1 MAIYFLLGRLS
12 GEGQRMLHSN
22 PDLVSDT
29 AATLEVEGAKIL
41 GQYAVLGHY
50 DFITMVLADENEA
63 VARLSAEFGARTGLH
78 FETLSAVAV
87 GFLADNDPSGETP
100 DRTSVELGIGG
111 GSNGGHDN
119 A

>member
-1 MAIYFLLGRLS
+1 MAIYFLLGRLTS
-12 GEGQRMLHSN
+12 EGQQRLHSN

-29 AATLEVEGAKIL
+29 AATLDVDGAKIL

-63 VARLSAEFGARTGLH
+63 VARLSAEFGVQAGLH

-87 GFLADNDPSGETP
+87 GFMADQDPGGDLRDTISEGMSGGADGP
-100 DRTSVELGIGG
+100 SR
-111 GSNGGHDN
+111 N
-119 A
+119 

>member
-12 GEGQRMLHSN
+12 SEGQRRLHSN

-87 GFLADNDPSGETP
+87 GFLADQDPSGETP
-100 DRTSVELGIGG
+100 DRTSVELGA
-111 GSNGGHDN
+111 GSNGGHGN
-119 A
+119 G

>member
-12 GEGQRMLHSN
+12 HEGQRMLHQT
-22 PDLVSDT
+22 PDLVAHT
-29 AATLEVEGAKIL
+29 AANLEVDGTRIL

-78 FETLSAVAV
+78 FETLSGVAV
-87 GFLADNDPSGETP
+87 GFMADHEPQDGIP
-100 DRTSVELGIGG
+100 DETSVELKTPQTG
-111 GSNGGHDN
+111 
-119 A
+119 

>member
-1 MAIYFLLGRLS
+1 MAIYFLLGTLTS
-12 GEGQRMLHSN
+12 EGQRMLHSN

-63 VARLSAEFGARTGLH
+63 VARLSAEFGVRAGLH

-87 GFLADNDPSGETP
+87 GFLADQDPESPVRDEASVGLSGE
-100 DRTSVELGIGG
+100 R
-111 GSNGGHDN
+111 NG
-119 A
+119 

>member
-12 GEGQRMLHSN
+12 GEGQRMLHNN

-29 AATLEVEGAKIL
+29 AATLEIEGAKVL

-87 GFLADNDPSGETP
+87 GFLADHDPSGETP
-100 DRTSVELGIGG
+100 DRTAVELAA
-111 GSNGGHDN
+111 GSNGGSGN

>member
-1 MAIYFLLGRLS
+1 MAIYFLLGTLTN
-12 GEGQRMLHSN
+12 EGQRMLHSN

-29 AATLEVEGAKIL
+29 AASLEIEGARIL

-63 VARLSAEFGARTGLH
+63 VARLSAEFGVRTGLH

-87 GFLADNDPSGETP
+87 GFLADQDPSGEIP
-100 DRTSVELGIGG
+100 DRTSVEMGG
-111 GSNGGHDN
+111 RADG
-119 A
+119 

>member
-1 MAIYFLLGRLS
+1 MAIYFLLGTLTN
-12 GEGQRMLHSN
+12 EGQRMLHNN

-29 AATLEVEGAKIL
+29 AAEMEVEGAKIL

-63 VARLSAEFGARTGLH
+63 VARLSAEFGVRTGLH

-87 GFLADNDPSGETP
+87 GFMADQDPNSEMLNQ
-100 DRTSVELGIGG
+100 TSVELSGER
-111 GSNGGHDN
+111 N

>member
-12 GEGQRMLHSN
+12 HEGQRMLHSN

-29 AATLEVEGAKIL
+29 AATLEIEGAKVL

-50 DFITMVLADENEA
+50 DFITMVLAEENEP

-78 FETLSAVAV
+78 FETLAGLAG
-87 GFLADNDPSGETP
+87 GFLEDNDPDNGVRDE
-100 DRTSVELGIGG
+100 TSVQIESGAHG
-111 GSNGGHDN
+111 
-119 A
+119 

>member
-12 GEGQRMLHSN
+12 SEGQRMLHNN
-22 PDLVSDT
+22 PDLVSET
-29 AATLEVEGAKIL
+29 AATLDMEGAKIL

-87 GFLADNDPSGETP
+87 GFLADQDPSGESP
-100 DRTSVELGIGG
+100 DRASVEIGSGNG
-111 GSNGGHDN
+111 GSN

>member
-1 MAIYFLLGRLS
+1 MAIYFLLGTLTS
-12 GEGQRMLHSN
+12 EGQRMLHSN

-63 VARLSAEFGARTGLH
+63 VARLSAEFGVRAGLH

-87 GFLADNDPSGETP
+87 GFMADHDPSVGLFEETEAGL
-100 DRTSVELGIGG
+100 SGG
-111 GSNGGHDN
+111 ADGPGRN
-119 A
+119 

>member
-29 AATLEVEGAKIL
+29 AATLDVEGAKIL

-50 DFITMVLADENEA
+50 DFITMVLAEENEA
-63 VARLSAEFGARTGLH
+63 VARLSAEFGAQTGLH

-87 GFLADNDPSGETP
+87 GFLADNDPSGESP
-100 DRTSVELGIGG
+100 DRAAVQMATG
-111 GSNGGHDN
+111 NGADR
-119 A
+119 

>member
-12 GEGQRMLHSN
+12 HEGQRMLHGN

-29 AATLEVEGAKIL
+29 AASLEIEGARIL

-63 VARLSAEFGARTGLH
+63 VARLSAELGARTGLH
-78 FETLSAVAV
+78 FETLAGVAV
-87 GFLADNDPSGETP
+87 GFMAEHDPAGGVAD
-100 DRTSVELGIGG
+100 VAAAELRGG
-111 GSNGGHDN
+111 
-119 A
+119 

>member
-1 MAIYFLLGRLS
+1 MAIYFLLGKLS
-12 GEGQRMLHSN
+12 SEGQRMLHSN

-29 AATLEVEGAKIL
+29 AATLEIDGARVL

-63 VARLSAEFGARTGLH
+63 VARLSAEFGVRTGLH

-87 GFLADNDPSGETP
+87 GFLADQDPESGVRDEE
-100 DRTSVELGIGG
+100 SVSLRE
-111 GSNGGHDN
+111 NGNG
-119 A
+119 

>member
-12 GEGQRMLHSN
+12 GEGQRMLHSH
-22 PDLVSDT
+22 PDLVADT
-29 AATLEVEGAKIL
+29 AATLEIDGARIL

-87 GFLADNDPSGETP
+87 GFLADHDPSGGVP
-100 DRTSVELGIGG
+100 DYTSAEIGG
-111 GSNGGHDN
+111 GGNG
-119 A
+119 

>member
-12 GEGQRMLHSN
+12 SEGQRMLNNN

-29 AATLEVEGAKIL
+29 AATLEVEGAKVL

-87 GFLADNDPSGETP
+87 GFLADNDPSSEVP
-100 DRTSVELGIGG
+100 DQTSVQM
-111 GSNGGHDN
+111 GSGNGADR
-119 A
+119 

>member
-1 MAIYFLLGRLS
+1 MAIYFLLGTLTN
-12 GEGQRMLHSN
+12 EGQRMLQSN
-22 PDLVSDT
+22 PDLVSNT

-63 VARLSAEFGARTGLH
+63 VARLSAEFGVRTGLH

-87 GFLADNDPSGETP
+87 GFLADNDPAAGIFEETEAQISGGA
-100 DRTSVELGIGG
+100 DG
-111 GSNGGHDN
+111 
-119 A
+119 

>member
-12 GEGQRMLHSN
+12 SEGQRMLQSN

-29 AATLEVEGAKIL
+29 AASLEIEGARVL

-50 DFITMVLADENEA
+50 DYITMVLADENEA

-87 GFLADNDPSGETP
+87 GFMADQDPSGGIP
-100 DRTSVELGIGG
+100 DRTSVEMG
-111 GSNGGHDN
+111 GSTDG
-119 A
+119 

>member
-1 MAIYFLLGRLS
+1 MAIYFLLGTLTN
-12 GEGQRMLHSN
+12 EGQRMLHGN

-29 AATLEVEGAKIL
+29 AADLEVEGAKIL

-63 VARLSAEFGARTGLH
+63 VARLSAELGARTGLH

-87 GFLADNDPSGETP
+87 GFLADQDPSSGIP
-100 DRTSVELGIGG
+100 DQTSVSLGGER
-111 GSNGGHDN
+111 NG
-119 A
+119 

>member
-29 AATLEVEGAKIL
+29 AATLEVDGAKIL

-87 GFLADNDPSGETP
+87 GFLADQDPESPVRDEASVSLQGNGSG
-100 DRTSVELGIGG
+100 
-111 GSNGGHDN
+111 
-119 A
+119 

>member
-1 MAIYFLLGRLS
+1 MAIYFLLGTLS
-12 GEGQRMLHSN
+12 GEGQRMLRNN

-29 AATLEVEGAKIL
+29 AATLDVDGAKIL

-50 DFITMVLADENEA
+50 DFITMVVADENEA

-87 GFLADNDPSGETP
+87 GFLADHDPSGEAP
-100 DRTSVELGIGG
+100 DRTSVQLGT
-111 GSNGGHDN
+111 SNGADS
-119 A
+119 

>member
-12 GEGQRMLHSN
+12 SEGQRMLHNN

-29 AATLEVEGAKIL
+29 AATLDMEGAKIL

-50 DFITMVLADENEA
+50 DFITMVVADENEA

-87 GFLADNDPSGETP
+87 GFLADHDPSGESP
-100 DRTSVELGIGG
+100 DRTSVELGA
-111 GSNGGHDN
+111 SNGGHGN
-119 A
+119 G

>member
-1 MAIYFLLGRLS
+1 MAIYFLLGTLTN
-12 GEGQRMLHSN
+12 EGQRMLHSN

-29 AATLEVEGAKIL
+29 AASLEVEGARIL

-63 VARLSAEFGARTGLH
+63 VARLSAELGVRTGLH

-87 GFLADNDPSGETP
+87 GFLADQGPSDGIP
-100 DRTSVELGIGG
+100 DRTSVEMGG
-111 GSNGGHDN
+111 RADG
-119 A
+119 

>member
-1 MAIYFLLGRLS
+1 MAIYFLLGTLTS
-12 GEGQRMLHSN
+12 EGQVKLHSN

-29 AATLEVEGAKIL
+29 AATLDIDGAKIL

-63 VARLSAEFGARTGLH
+63 VARLSAEFGVQAGLH

-87 GFLADNDPSGETP
+87 GFMADHDPSGDLQDEIAQ
-100 DRTSVELGIGG
+100 GISGG
-111 GSNGGHDN
+111 ADGPSRN
-119 A
+119 

>member
-12 GEGQRMLHSN
+12 SEGQRMLNSN

-29 AATLEVEGAKIL
+29 AASLEVEGAKIL

-50 DFITMVLADENEA
+50 DFITMVLAEENEA
-63 VARLSAEFGARTGLH
+63 VARLSAEFGASTGLH

-87 GFLADNDPSGETP
+87 GFLADHDPTGGVP
-100 DRTSVELGIGG
+100 DYTAAGLSSDAGG
-111 GSNGGHDN
+111 
-119 A
+119 

>member
-1 MAIYFLLGRLS
+1 MAIYFLLGSLTS
-12 GEGQRMLHSN
+12 EGQRMLHSN

-29 AATLEVEGAKIL
+29 AAALEVDGAKIL

-87 GFLADNDPSGETP
+87 GFLADHDPSGETP
-100 DRTSVELGIGG
+100 DRTSVELGT
-111 GSNGGHDN
+111 GSNGGHGND
-119 A
+119 